1 MSWTVDQLLDFLDR
15 KKIPADAYSFNK
27 DKNDAFC
34 IEKVSDEWLVY
45 YSDRGVRNELG
56 WAKSEG
62 QALNLLKLF
71 LLEAHKEIGRAHV

>member
-1 MSWTVDQLLDFLDR
+1 MSWTADELLEFLDR
-15 KKIPADAYSFNK
+15 KKIPAESYSFSK

-34 IEKVSDEWLVY
+34 IEKVGDEWLVY
-45 YSDRGVRNELG
+45 YSERGAKNELG

-71 LLEAHKEIGRAHV
+71 LLEAYKVI